1 MQKRRK
7 KKLVAIFTSGKN
19 IVVGIKAAPTVVA
32 ALPLDDE
39 IVDTVDGSD
48 FIGAGAMVKFAQ
60 QIAFGPGLF
69 VVAGNSTF
77 PIDAG
82 AASIWEEGHFRP
94 VWIAGALLWVKRFF
108 GFAETVRS
116 PAAD

>member
-19 IVVGIKAAPTVVA
+19 IVVGIKAAPAVVA

-39 IVDTVDGSD
+39 VVDAVDGSD
-48 FIGAGAMVKFAQ
+48 FIGTGAMVKFAQ

-69 VVAGNSTF
+69 VVAGNFTF

-82 AASIWEEGHFRP
+82 AASVWEEGYFRP
-94 VWIAGALLWVKRFF
+94 VWVAGAVLWVKCFF
-108 GFAETVRS
+108 GFAETVRF
-116 PAAD
+116 PAAN

>member
-19 IVVGIKAAPTVVA
+19 IVVGIKAAPAVVA

-39 IVDTVDGSD
+39 IVDTVDGLD
-48 FIGAGAMVKFAQ
+48 FIGAGTVVKFAQ

-69 VVAGNSTF
+69 VVAGNFTF

-82 AASIWEEGHFRP
+82 AASVWEEGNFRP
-94 VWIAGALLWVKRFF
+94 VWIAGAVLWVKRFF